1 VTDRAPHSHDDQP
14 PGPVSAVRAF
24 GVTAGGTLFLN
35 VAATVSVASV
45 VRSAAHR
52 RRPGLA
58 ATIGTTAGGLYFAV
72 VRPWMRSWGA
82 TKDEAEKALPG
93 DEFIADAPWAE
104 QTRAITIDAP
114 VEDVWPWLA
123 QIGQDRGGFYSYE
136 WLENLAGCKIHNAG
150 RIHAEWQ
157 HRAVGDQVR
166 LHPSGGLRLLRFEQ
180 NEALAMDGGWNLS
193 LKSIDRGRSRLYA
206 RSRQRRNAA
215 GAFYLALVE
224 LPHFIME
231 RKMLLGIKQR
241 AEKLA
246 HQS

>member
-1 VTDRAPHSHDDQP
+1 MTDGESPRRDEEL
-14 PGPVSAVRAF
+14 PGLLSAVRAF
-24 GVTAGGTLFLN
+24 GVMAGGTFILN
-35 VAATVSVASV
+35 VAAAISVASL
-45 VRSAAHR
+45 VRSVVHG

-58 ATIGTTAGGLYFAV
+58 ATIGTTVAGLYIAA

-82 TKDEAEKALPG
+82 TKDEAEGALPG

-136 WLENLAGCKIHNAG
+136 WLENLAGCKMQNAE

-157 HRAVGDQVR
+157 HRTVGDQVR
-166 LHPSGGLRLLRFEQ
+166 LHPAGGLRLLRFDQ
-180 NEALAMDGGWNLS
+180 NEALAMEGGWNLS

-215 GAFYLALVE
+215 GAFYVTLIE